1 MEDNIRPFPSHDA
14 SSYERDIQLAEL
26 ISQLQLD
33 GADSSELDQVCA
45 QYPDLADELRQLWAM
60 VAVTDVAAEFSVEI
74 ENTVDVSTTV
84 MPDDFGDYEL
94 IEEIGRGGMG
104 VVYKARQKSLN
115 RMVAVK
121 MLLQGDLAT
130 VEQQGRFRQEAESA
144 AGLTH
149 AGIVPVYEVGDA
161 DGRPYFSMKFID
173 GKPLSDIL
181 LSGPMDI
188 SHACGIAIQV
198 CDAIHFAHRKGI
210 LHRDLKPSN
219 ILIDSY
225 GHAHVTDFGLAKQ
238 ISTDT
243 DKDLTQTGVVIGTP
257 AYMSP
262 EQAAGERGEIG
273 THSDIYSLGA
283 LLYHMITG
291 RPLFQAATPVDVV
304 LMVLQEEP
312 VSPRLLNSKIPRDV
326 EMIVQKSIQKP
337 VDLRYGSAESL
348 SADLSAF
355 LHDEVVSARSGRL
368 GHVVARLFSET
379 HHSHIL
385 QNWGRLWMWHSLALF
400 VVCVVTNLMHLNQI
414 ENRWSY
420 FALWTAGLGAWSSV
434 FWGMRR
440 KMGPVT
446 FVERQIAHAWGASM
460 LAIALLFPVEWLLD
474 QPPLALAPVL
484 ALVSG
489 TVFTM
494 KAGILGGRFY
504 IHAIVLFA
512 TAPVMAVFP
521 RYALLVFGA
530 VSALCFFIPGLQASR
545 RS

>member
-1 MEDNIRPFPSHDA
+1 MEDNIHPFPAHDA
-14 SSYERDIQLAEL
+14 SSHERDIQLAEL
-26 ISQLQLD
+26 LSQLQLD
-33 GADSSELDQVCA
+33 GVDSSELDEVCA
-45 QYPDLADELRQLWAM
+45 QHPDLADELRQLWAM
-60 VAVTDVAAEFSVEI
+60 VAVTDVAAEFSAEM
-74 ENTVDVSTTV
+74 ENIVDSSTTV
-84 MPDDFGDYEL
+84 MPNDFGDYKL

-104 VVYKARQKSLN
+104 VVYKARQQSLN
-115 RMVAVK
+115 RTVAVK

-130 VEQQGRFRQEAESA
+130 LEQQGRFRQEAESA

-188 SHACGIAIQV
+188 SHACRIAIQV

-219 ILIDSY
+219 ILIDSD

-238 ISTDT
+238 IST

-291 RPLFQAATPVDVV
+291 RPLFQAATPVDIV

>member
-1 MEDNIRPFPSHDA
+1 MEDNIHPFPAHDA
-14 SSYERDIQLAEL
+14 SSHERDIQLAEL
-26 ISQLQLD
+26 LSQLQLD
-33 GADSSELDQVCA
+33 GADSSELNEVCA

-84 MPDDFGDYEL
+84 MPDDFGDYKL

-115 RMVAVK
+115 RTVAVK

-130 VEQQGRFRQEAESA
+130 LEQQGRFRQEAESA

-149 AGIVPVYEVGDA
+149 ACIVPVYEVGDA

-188 SHACGIAIQV
+188 SHACRIAIQV

-225 GHAHVTDFGLAKQ
+225 GYAHVTDFGLAKQ
-238 ISTDT
+238 IST

-291 RPLFQAATPVDVV
+291 RPLFQAATPVDIV

-420 FALWTAGLGAWSSV
+420 FALWTAGLGTWSSV